1 MESKDFALCSLSL
14 VASASLPCL
23 VLSASSG
30 LAKLSSSVETMV
42 KRRACPIGGKIGGK
56 HDSSSKTLQSSASGS
71 APARPGA
78 SRPGDTRPDDTPPG
92 AARTGGTGTGGGFG
106 TVLGV
111 DGLKTGGGSG

>member
-56 HDSSSKTLQSSASGS
+56 HDSSSKTLQGSASGS
-71 APARPGA
+71 APARPGVD
-78 SRPGDTRPDDTPPG
+78 RPL
-92 AARTGGTGTGGGFG
+92 FG
-106 TVLGV
+106 YHIPL
-111 DGLKTGGGSG
+111 